1 MYLFENGEGRM
12 EEKTKIC
19 AMCRKMVDQAAMLCP
34 HCRSEINY
42 QYFIELA
49 DGNVIK
55 KRSPLVKALSILVII
70 FLAGV
75 AALVG
80 LAFGGVWLGLFVF
93 VATLGLISDKMVV
106 DGQDKALISCN
117 GCGHEEEYS
126 WNAGSL
132 MAGKQAFLECSS
144 CKQKTRITVQ
154 AQPA

>member
-1 MYLFENGEGRM
+1 M
-12 EEKTKIC
+12 ESNKVC
-19 AMCRKMVDQAAMLCP
+19 AMCRKVVDRAAVICP

-42 QYFIELA
+42 QYFLELA

-55 KRSPLVKALSILVII
+55 KRSPLVKAVSILVIVV
-70 FLAGV
+70 LAGV

-106 DGQDKALISCN
+106 GGQDKALIACN
-117 GCGHEEEYS
+117 GCSHEELYS

-132 MAGKQAFLECSS
+132 MAGKRAAFECAS
-144 CKQKTRITVQ
+144 CKQKTLIAIQ
-154 AQPA
+154 